1 MLKAVLIGNLGGDA
15 ELRYAP
21 SGQAFLRFTVAS
33 NYRARDPQ
41 GEWQDRTEWLRV
53 TVFGR
58 RAEALAPY
66 LRRGTK
72 VYVDG
77 RLEARPWTDQQHQPR
92 AGLEVIAD
100 EVQLAGGRADDDR
113 QGAECPDGRREP
125 GAAGAPTSRP
135 SGRPADED
143 PAEIEDLPF

>member
-66 LRRGTK
+66 LRKGAK

-92 AGLEVIAD
+92 AGLEVMAD
-100 EVQLAGGRADDDR
+100 EVQFTNTRADGEPAPPPARSGERRPPVDE
-113 QGAECPDGRREP
+113 AELD
-125 GAAGAPTSRP
+125 
-135 SGRPADED
+135 
-143 PAEIEDLPF
+143 DLPF